1 MMWSKL
7 FQDSIYST
15 IDILEKFRLISDVSL
30 FLVIGIKRFQQCN
43 IGQVENTSIG
53 RKLS

>member
-15 IDILEKFRLISDVSL
+15 IDILEKFRLIINGLLLSD
-30 FLVIGIKRFQQCN
+30 F
-43 IGQVENTSIG
+43 
-53 RKLS
+53 